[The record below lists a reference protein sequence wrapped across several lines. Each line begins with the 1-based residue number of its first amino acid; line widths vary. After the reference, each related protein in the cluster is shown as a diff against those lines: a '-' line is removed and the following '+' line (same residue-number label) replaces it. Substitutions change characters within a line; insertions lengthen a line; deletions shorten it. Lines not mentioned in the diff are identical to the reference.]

1 VSTDTI
7 SAEEAFGSNSKRLR
21 GLKKR
26 YDPNNVFDK
35 LWKLVGEVEDNNWI
49 A

>member
-1 VSTDTI
+1 
-7 SAEEAFGSNSKRLR
+7 
-21 GLKKR
+21 LKKR

-49 A
+49 AWGAKGVFSLAE